1 MVPLYVPQ
9 LVQEAHQARPR
20 GQKSQR
26 FRLPV
31 PEVRKSRIPMF
42 PHLHKEHNRAFH
54 LEELFRRGISHKVH
68 IFKLMLK
75 FSLSVFLQW
84 VRLLIFYFRTLA
96 NHWQVEAHNLL
107 VASGLA
113 RKYKVGRRVDD
124 TGDCGFD
131 ALLAQL
137 EDPRIRA
144 TIDPIVWRGI
154 TSIQGSYFTFY
165 IFSNNKKAYLHLL
178 KI

>member
-1 MVPLYVPQ
+1 M
-9 LVQEAHQARPR
+9 
-20 GQKSQR
+20 
-26 FRLPV
+26 
-31 PEVRKSRIPMF
+31 
-42 PHLHKEHNRAFH
+42 
-54 LEELFRRGISHKVH
+54 
-68 IFKLMLK
+68 
-75 FSLSVFLQW
+75 
-84 VRLLIFYFRTLA
+84 
-96 NHWQVEAHNLL
+96 
-107 VASGLA
+107 ASGLA

-165 IFSNNKKAYLHLL
+165 IFSNNKKSISSSPKDLELSNKSCISKLIVIL
-178 KI
+178 KPQLEMR